1 MTLTRAAVRGTR
13 AGRLAT
19 MRRVLVVDDEANLRH
34 TLGYA
39 LRQEGYEV
47 LTAENGEDGL
57 ESFRT
62 TKPDLVIL
70 DVMLPRLDGFEVC
83 RRIRRESDVPIL
95 MLTARDTELDKVV
108 GLEIGAD
115 DYLAKPFSMRELVA
129 RVRAML
135 RRARR
140 VSEPDATDVVEI
152 EGLQI
157 DVPKHRV
164 FANGAEI
171 DLKPREF
178 DLLAFLMTHPGQV
191 FNRDQ
196 ILARVWGFDYA
207 GDSRTVDTHV
217 KTLREKLSD
226 DADRPR
232 WVETVRGVGYR
243 FKETAGAS

>member
-1 MTLTRAAVRGTR
+1 
-13 AGRLAT
+13 
-19 MRRVLVVDDEANLRH
+19 MRRVLVVDDESNLRH

-57 ESFRT
+57 EMFRT
-62 TKPDLVIL
+62 TKPELVIL

-83 RRIRRESDVPIL
+83 RRIRRESEVPIL

-115 DYLAKPFSMRELVA
+115 DYLAKPFSMRELIA

-135 RRARR
+135 RRSRR
-140 VSEPDATDVVEI
+140 VSEPDTSEVVEI
-152 EGLQI
+152 GGLQI

-164 FANGAEI
+164 LKDGVDVN
-171 DLKPREF
+171 LKPREF
-178 DLLAFLMTHPGQV
+178 DLLAFLMGHPGQV

-196 ILARVWGFDYA
+196 ILARVWGMDYA

-217 KTLREKLSD
+217 KTLRDRLGD

-243 FKETAGAS
+243 FKESGAA

>member
-1 MTLTRAAVRGTR
+1 
-13 AGRLAT
+13 

-57 ESFRT
+57 ETFRSA
-62 TKPDLVIL
+62 KPELVIL
-70 DVMLPRLDGFEVC
+70 DVMLPRIDGFEVC

-140 VSEPDATDVVEI
+140 VTEPEVTDVI
-152 EGLQI
+152 ELGGLQL

-164 FANGAEI
+164 SADGVDI
-171 DLKPREF
+171 GLKPREF
-178 DLLAFLMTHPGQV
+178 DLLSLLMSHPGQV

-196 ILARVWGFDYA
+196 ILAQVWGFDYA

-217 KTLREKLSD
+217 KTLREKLGD

-243 FKETAGAS
+243 FKEPAGTI

>member
-1 MTLTRAAVRGTR
+1 
-13 AGRLAT
+13 

-57 ESFRT
+57 ETFRSA
-62 TKPDLVIL
+62 KPELVIL
-70 DVMLPRLDGFEVC
+70 DVMLPRIDGFEVC

-129 RVRAML
+129 RVRVML

-140 VSEPDATDVVEI
+140 PAEPEATDVI
-152 EGLQI
+152 ELGGLQV

-164 FANGAEI
+164 SADGI
-171 DLKPREF
+171 TISLKPREF
-178 DLLAFLMTHPGQV
+178 DLLSFLMSHPGQV

-217 KTLREKLSD
+217 KTLREKLGD

-243 FKETAGAS
+243 FKEPAGTI

>member
-1 MTLTRAAVRGTR
+1 
-13 AGRLAT
+13 

-57 ESFRT
+57 ETFRSA
-62 TKPDLVIL
+62 KPELVIL
-70 DVMLPRLDGFEVC
+70 DVMLPRIDGFEVC

-129 RVRAML
+129 RVRVML

-140 VSEPDATDVVEI
+140 PAEPEATDII
-152 EGLQI
+152 ELGGLQV

-164 FANGAEI
+164 SADGI
-171 DLKPREF
+171 TISLKPREF
-178 DLLAFLMTHPGQV
+178 DLLSFLMSHPGQV

-217 KTLREKLSD
+217 KTLREKLGD

-243 FKETAGAS
+243 FKEPAGTI

>member
-1 MTLTRAAVRGTR
+1 
-13 AGRLAT
+13 

-47 LTAENGEDGL
+47 LTAEDGEAGL
-57 ESFRT
+57 DAFRT
-62 TKPDLVIL
+62 AKPDLVIL

-95 MLTARDTELDKVV
+95 MLTARDTELDTVV

-115 DYLAKPFSMRELVA
+115 DYIAKPFSMRELVA

-135 RRARR
+135 RRAPR
-140 VSEPDATDVVEI
+140 VTEPVTAGIVDI
-152 EGLQI
+152 GGLRL
-157 DVPKHRV
+157 DGPKHRV
-164 FANGAEI
+164 TADGAEI
-171 DLKPREF
+171 SLKPREF
-178 DLLAFLMTHPGQV
+178 DLLAFLMTNPGQV
-191 FNRDQ
+191 FDRDQ

-207 GDSRTVDTHV
+207 GDPRTVDTHV
-217 KTLREKLSD
+217 KTLREKLRD
-226 DADRPR
+226 NADRPR

-243 FKETAGAS
+243 FKERVAAG